1 MNTFHII
8 ATSPCSH
15 WLFKIFAEKCFQST
29 FWFQFNEIHGFR
41 PIWILFVWSPIV
53 QIYFVRFQ
61 VFRCGEFYHFFHRKC
76 SNRHFYGFQTSR
88 PITFLEQSDGLI
100 SKPAWVFLVAIIDV
114 IFVQATTFGFTN
126 LSITKGTISTFA
138 CVITWFICALWK
150 FWNWI
155 FQIYESWPMS
165 HGFQEQFLGIFVAV
179 INVEFAFVDVVTS
192 SYGIPFAF
200 EFSPFCI
207 SYATIR
213 SLSGF
218 IPDIFQRSMW
228 SVIHGERSQMW
239 KTLGTRFLYICD
251 RIHHWHRD
259 KDQNICKKNFQFD
272 LYKFRSHRNCEF
284 LSRNHPHP
292 DIPILSFGCL

>member
-8 ATSPCSH
+8 TASPYPH
-15 WLFKIFAEKCFQST
+15 WFFKIFVKKCFQST

-88 PITFLEQSDGLI
+88 PITFLEQSNGLI

-155 FQIYESWPMS
+155 FQIYDSWVPRTIPWHLCGS
-165 HGFQEQFLGIFVAV
+165 HQCWVR
-179 INVEFAFVDVVTS
+179 
-192 SYGIPFAF
+192 
-200 EFSPFCI
+200 
-207 SYATIR
+207 IR
-213 SLSGF
+213 
-218 IPDIFQRSMW
+218 W
-228 SVIHGERSQMW
+228 
-239 KTLGTRFLYICD
+239 C
-251 RIHHWHRD
+251 
-259 KDQNICKKNFQFD
+259 
-272 LYKFRSHRNCEF
+272 RNKQ
-284 LSRNHPHP
+284 LRNP
-292 DIPILSFGCL
+292 IRLRILSFLHQLRYNTVLIWVYSGHFPAFAVICYPWRTFADVKNVRNPFPLHLWPNSSLASR